1 MKKVIP
7 SILITLILV
16 NLFAPFTLGIKN
28 GIPAVKKLEAEAAF
42 FPKPFVVKRTQ
53 TSVTY
58 ELDIMHRSATVNHW
72 AGYIVTDKPGV
83 SIDLNYNSGTFILP
97 SDVKA
102 MIPQKEIDLENP
114 TQVLTVDTTPKGA
127 AAPGEKYYDEDGD
140 DIMDGQYIFELSPL
154 SKGTEYF
161 LSIVVSNG
169 DKKEATRSWKK
180 FDIPI
185 KTLADGEE
193 DTGPETGQYGAAGDG
208 MPECLYWFGLSMSG
222 CIANLIYG
230 LVFKPTSA
238 LFELAGKF
246 FDFSFFYSVNDTSYR
261 NPFVEE
267 GWGIV
272 RDFVNLFFIF
282 VLLWIAFSTILN
294 LHGFKTKEMI
304 MNVVIIGLLMNFSL
318 FATRVIVDTSNIL
331 ARVFYS
337 NVSVNEKDKTGPNK
351 DIVNKLGDNGEK
363 QISAAI
369 VDKFDP
375 QSLIIKANETKL
387 VMNNGSITSEGVDS
401 HTGVTNGTFILITL
415 LSSAVNVIGMIVF
428 LTSGII
434 FIARVVGLWI
444 AMILVPLAFFS
455 YMVPAMQ
462 DVDTIGW
469 KKWWPNTLK
478 LAFLAPIFMFF
489 MYLIIKF
496 VDAKNFITLNVGS
509 GVTFII
515 AVIVPFAFIIVLM
528 NKAKG
533 LAVKFSGDIG
543 AAITKA
549 GNMVGGLA
557 VGAGVGVAAMG
568 LRQTVGRGANYLDK
582 KNWLNDAA
590 AGKKG
595 RMAQFLT
602 KTTGLKT
609 LTSKTARGSF
619 DVRQTVAGNAFSKE
633 TGMNLNKG
641 ASFVGLGTKNT
652 VGGYVGAQQRK
663 VEKEKKFGESLGYDH
678 HQYDDLADEIA
689 AKEDVL
695 AKFKTQKNMTVTD
708 PNGETRVV
716 DRNSSEFKAEVA
728 KQEYDVKGLQ
738 KKQERV
744 KTGRQMEYALTQRRK
759 SGKIYDVD
767 KTDKAYKKAKKEAE
781 ENPNDPVKQQVWK
794 EAQKYRDDLGNI
806 KKFGHAEKARMR
818 GLGKTLW
825 EGLEGGLK
833 GAAVGAVAGSVVPI
847 IGTAFGAGVGSI
859 AGAIRNMALHSGTTN
874 RQAGNKDFHKE
885 EFKDTY
891 NPGSGTPAHSEPAH
905 EEHPAPGGG
914 DPHDNHGPA
923 H

>member
-1 MKKVIP
+1 MRKIIP
-7 SILITLILV
+7 SILITFILV
-16 NLFAPFTLGIKN
+16 NLFAPFTVSIKS
-28 GIPAVKKLEAEAAF
+28 GVPKIKKLETEAAF
-42 FPKPFVVKRTQ
+42 FVKHNVAKRTQ
-53 TSVTY
+53 NSITY
-58 ELDIMHRSATVNHW
+58 NLEIYHRSATVNHW
-72 AGYIVTDKPGV
+72 AGYVVTDKSGTN
-83 SIDLNYNSGTFILP
+83 IDLNYNSGTFYFP
-97 SDVKA
+97 SGVKEV
-102 MIPQKEIDLENP
+102 IPQKEIDLENP
-114 TQVLTVDTTPKGA
+114 NQILTIDTKPRGNAK
-127 AAPGEKYYDEDGD
+127 PGERYYEEDGD
-140 DIMDGQYIFELSPL
+140 DIMDGQWTLELAGLSP
-154 SKGTEYF
+154 GTDYF
-161 LSIVVSNG
+161 LSFVISNG
-169 DKKEATRSWKK
+169 DKKEATRSDKH

-185 KTLADGEE
+185 RTLAEGEVDE
-193 DTGPETGQYGAAGDG
+193 GPGEVQTSSGGDG
-208 MPECLYWFGLSMSG
+208 LPECLYWFGLSMSG

-230 LVFKPTSA
+230 LIFKPTSA

-246 FDFSFFYSVNDTSYR
+246 FDFAFFYSVNDTSYR

-294 LHGFKTKEMI
+294 IHGFKTKEMI
-304 MNVVIIGLLMNFSL
+304 MNVVIIGILMNFSL

-331 ARVFYS
+331 ARVFYNS
-337 NVSVNEKDKTGPNK
+337 VSVNEKDSKSPNK
-351 DIVNKLGDNGEK
+351 DIVNKRGDNGEK

-375 QSLIIKANETKL
+375 QALIIKANETKL
-387 VMNNGSITSEGVDS
+387 VVNNGSIASEGVDS

-455 YMVPAMQ
+455 YTVPALSS
-462 DVDTIGW
+462 VATIGW
-469 KKWWPNTLK
+469 KKWWPNTVK

-533 LAVKFSGDIG
+533 LAVQFSGDIG
-543 AAITKA
+543 AAVTKV
-549 GNMVGGLA
+549 GNTVGGLA
-557 VGAGVGVAAMG
+557 IGAGVGAAAIG
-568 LRQTVGRGANYLDK
+568 LRQTVGRAANVADK
-582 KNWLNDAA
+582 SNWLNDAA
-590 AGKKG
+590 AGKRG
-595 RMAQFLT
+595 RFQQFLA
-602 KTTGLKT
+602 KDLGLKT
-609 LTSKTARGSF
+609 LTNKTARGSF
-619 DVRQTVAGNAFSKE
+619 DVRQTSAGNAFSKE
-633 TGMNLNKG
+633 TGMNLSKG
-641 ASFVGLGTKNT
+641 AGFVGLGTKST

-678 HQYDDLADEIA
+678 HKYDDLGDEIA
-689 AKEDVL
+689 AKKAALEKYKADE
-695 AKFKTQKNMTVTD
+695 NID
-708 PNGETRVV
+708 H
-716 DRNSSEFKAEVA
+716 NSKEYKASVA
-728 KQEYDVKGLQ
+728 RQQYDIAGLE

-767 KTDKAYKKAKKEAE
+767 KTDKEYKKAKE
-781 ENPNDPVKQQVWK
+781 EYEKAKADYEKNPNDQSKKTIFETKKTIFESKQT
-794 EAQKYRDDLGNI
+794 YRDDLGNI
-806 KKFGHAEKARMR
+806 KKFGHAEKQFWR
-818 GLGKTLW
+818 GVGQTL
-825 EGLEGGLK
+825 LEGAEGVAR
-833 GAAVGAVAGSVVPI
+833 GAATGAVVGSIVPG
-847 IGTAFGAGVGSI
+847 IGTAIGAGVGGL
-859 AGAIRNMALHSGTTN
+859 AGAIRNLALHSGTTN

-885 EFKDTY
+885 EFRDTY
-891 NPGSGTPAHSEPAH
+891 QPGSGAPAHHEPAH
-905 EEHPAPGGG
+905 DDHGGG
-914 DPHDNHGPA
+914 GHDAGHDD

>member
-1 MKKVIP
+1 M
-7 SILITLILV
+7 

-28 GIPAVKKLEAEAAF
+28 GGVVAQKSIVEAN
-42 FPKPFVVKRTQ
+42 KD
-53 TSVTY
+53 
-58 ELDIMHRSATVNHW
+58 LDIKPHITATDKLITLKLDVTRFKGSDNHPFI
-72 AGYIVTDKPGV
+72 YIVTDKELELNPAAFGGNKNPGPV
-83 SIDLNYNSGTFILP
+83 EIFVALIGFGNDLTKIFNIPAGTEIIGSGNINLGMSGVDNKQFIVTIDGPKIKPAKDYYLNYLSGSWDGIPDENSTLIIVPNLP
-97 SDVKA
+97 FKTADVG
-102 MIPQKEIDLENP
+102 QTLE
-114 TQVLTVDTTPKGA
+114 Q
-127 AAPGEKYYDEDGD
+127 
-140 DIMDGQYIFELSPL
+140 ELDRL
-154 SKGTEYF
+154 S
-161 LSIVVSNG
+161 
-169 DKKEATRSWKK
+169 
-180 FDIPI
+180 
-185 KTLADGEE
+185 
-193 DTGPETGQYGAAGDG
+193 AGDG
-208 MPECLYWFGLSMSG
+208 YMPACWIGLWSGGISVSG
-222 CIANLIYG
+222 CIAQILYT
-230 LVFKPTSA
+230 LFFRPTSF
-238 LFELAGKF
+238 LFGLAGMF
-246 FDFSFFYSVNDTSYR
+246 FDWSFDYSVKDTSYKTA
-261 NPFVEE
+261 FVVE
-267 GWGIV
+267 GWGLV

-304 MNVVIIGLLMNFSL
+304 INVVIIGLLINFSL
-318 FATRVIVDTSNIL
+318 FITRVIIDTSNIT
-331 ARVFYS
+331 ARVFYNGNSIKLKDS
-337 NVSVNEKDKTGPNK
+337 NGKE
-351 DIVNKLGDNGEK
+351 IVR
-363 QISAAI
+363 AAGSPIPLSEII
-369 VDKFDP
+369 VDKVNP
-375 QSLIIKANETKL
+375 QKLILDASRVGDIRDKGQQGISDAKNKR
-387 VMNNGSITSEGVDS
+387 GIS
-401 HTGVTNGTFILITL
+401 NGTFILVTL
-415 LSSAVNVIGMIVF
+415 LASAVNVIGMLVF
-428 LTSGII
+428 LSVGII
-434 FIARVVGLWI
+434 FIARVIGLWI
-444 AMILVPLAFFS
+444 AMILVPLTFFS
-455 YMVPAMQ
+455 YTVPALQ
-462 DVDTIGW
+462 DVDMIGW

-478 LAFLAPIFMFF
+478 LAFLAPIFIFF
-489 MYLIIKF
+489 MYLIVKF
-496 VDAKNFITLNVGS
+496 LGSNFLEINSEGKGNAEFV
-509 GVTFII
+509 I
-515 AVIVPFAFIIVLM
+515 AIIVPFVFIIVLM

-543 AAITKA
+543 SAVTKV
-549 GNMVGGLA
+549 GNTVGGLA
-557 VGAGVGVAAMG
+557 IGAGVGVAAMG

-582 KNWLNDAA
+582 KDWLNDAA

-595 RMAQFLT
+595 RVAQFLT

-619 DVRQTVAGNAFSKE
+619 DVRQTTAGNAFSKE

-652 VGGYVGAQQRK
+652 VGGYVGSQQRK
-663 VEKEKKFGESLGYDH
+663 VEKEKKFGESLGYNH